1 MDAKPCE
8 AVAEHEIKEQQG
20 GPPVKGNWRT
30 SIYLGMEM
38 IRHATTAK
46 QNIIKEIF
54 VFLLRRI
61 KGTNK
66 VMRMM
71 W

>member
-38 IRHATTAK
+38 IKHVTTAK
-46 QNIIKEIF
+46 QNIIKENKRDKQSDEND
-54 VFLLRRI
+54 VVRKLR
-61 KGTNK
+61 K
-66 VMRMM
+66 
-71 W
+71 